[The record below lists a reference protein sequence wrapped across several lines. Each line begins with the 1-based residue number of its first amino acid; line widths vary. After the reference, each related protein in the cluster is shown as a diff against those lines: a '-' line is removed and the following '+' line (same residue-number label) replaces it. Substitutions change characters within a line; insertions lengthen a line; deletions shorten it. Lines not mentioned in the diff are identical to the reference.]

1 MSAASHLV
9 TPWLTPIYKLI
20 QLCDGGVPL
29 ILEKPLHRVL
39 VHGTPTLFLCRLQVT
54 QDLLYAVIIQEL
66 SLIRLKQ
73 MRGRLLILFFF
84 VTLVLTQGLLKLSK
98 KDQLEFLPRIE
109 GVLRRQPVLLLEGK
123 GDAGV
128 FGCRCEKTLV
138 DVLAHFLQMVHW
150 LF

>member
-1 MSAASHLV
+1 
-9 TPWLTPIYKLI
+9 
-20 QLCDGGVPL
+20 
-29 ILEKPLHRVL
+29 
-39 VHGTPTLFLCRLQVT
+39 VT

-128 FGCRCEKTLV
+128 FGCRCEETLV
-138 DVLAHFLQMVHW
+138 DVLAHFLQMVH
-150 LF
+150 